1 MYNES
6 QITSRSAEVKQLQWI
21 LILQCVK
28 HNLESNKKKEYR
40 NNFRNVAF
48 SLANSSLTHQSV

>member
-28 HNLESNKKKEYR
+28 HNLESNKKKNTEIISEMLL
-40 NNFRNVAF
+40 F
-48 SLANSSLTHQSV
+48 L